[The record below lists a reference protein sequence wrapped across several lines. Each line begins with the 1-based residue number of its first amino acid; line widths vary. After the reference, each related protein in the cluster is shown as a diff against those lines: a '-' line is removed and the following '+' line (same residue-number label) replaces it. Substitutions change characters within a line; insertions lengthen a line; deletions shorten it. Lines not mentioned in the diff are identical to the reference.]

1 MAGAK
6 PNRRSGGAARGGK
19 RNVNPSGGRPGR
31 GSGGGATGAS
41 RGGASRAGGG
51 RASAGRTREGVS
63 SSSAGS
69 YTRGSA
75 MAARRPSQK
84 QAGSKRSAAKRDSLG
99 GERVEGRQA
108 VRELLL
114 SGKRR
119 VHEVLMSAGM
129 EQADVLDDIIDLAD
143 ELKVPIREVSRT
155 KFDALAHTQSPQGVF
170 AEADPLPKSSLEDL
184 IQPDDATT
192 PFLVALDG
200 VTDPGNLGAVLRSAE
215 CAGATGVVL
224 PRHRSVHVTP
234 TVTKAAAGAVEFVPM
249 ALVGGL
255 ASAISDMQRQGVL
268 VVGLDETGDASLS
281 DLDLAGPLCLIL
293 GDEGAG
299 LGRLVR
305 ERCDAVAAIPM
316 GGRLNSLNVAAA
328 GAVACFE
335 VARQRQGSASSA
347 TLAPEVE

>member
-1 MAGAK
+1 MARAK
-6 PNRRSGGAARGGK
+6 PNRRDAPVEGGK
-19 RNVNPSGGRPGR
+19 
-31 GSGGGATGAS
+31 GAS
-41 RGGASRAGGG
+41 RRSG
-51 RASAGRTREGVS
+51 
-63 SSSAGS
+63 
-69 YTRGSA
+69 TRGT
-75 MAARRPSQK
+75 AARKPSQRQQASK
-84 QAGSKRSAAKRDSLG
+84 QSQGGHKRGAAARDSLG

-129 EQADVLDDIIDLAD
+129 DQADILDDIIDLAD

-170 AEADPLPKSSLEDL
+170 ADADPLPKHTLEALLKTDNTS
-184 IQPDDATT
+184 A
-192 PFLVALDG
+192 PFLLALDG

-224 PRHRSVHVTP
+224 PRHRAVHVTP

-255 ASAISDMQRQGVL
+255 PSAIAEMQRAGVL
-268 VVGLDETGDASLS
+268 VVGLDESGDSSLS
-281 DLDLAGPLCLIL
+281 DLDLSGPVCLVL
-293 GDEGAG
+293 GDEGSG

-305 ERCDAVAAIPM
+305 QRCDAVAAIPLL
-316 GGRLNSLNVAAA
+316 GRLNSLNVAAA

-335 VARQRQGSASSA
+335 VARQRLDAADQ
-347 TLAPEVE
+347 PEEVLPIEVDGH